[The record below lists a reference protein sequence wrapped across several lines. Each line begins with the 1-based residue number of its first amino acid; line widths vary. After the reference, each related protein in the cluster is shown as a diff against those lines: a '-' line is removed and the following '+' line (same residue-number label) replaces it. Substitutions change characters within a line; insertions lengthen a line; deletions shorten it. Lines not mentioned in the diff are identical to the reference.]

1 MISVDKFARRLL
13 RELNNWIIDDSGL
26 VLYALV
32 EEQIIEHGV
41 LTQGDLDTGILPDK
55 MQLETVMFTVS
66 LLLKLQDEKV
76 TRDDVCV
83 PFESVAKATVELGA
97 MTKDDVDSL
106 GLVY

>member
-13 RELNNWIIDDSGL
+13 RELNNWTVDGL

-41 LTQGDLDTGILPDK
+41 LTQGDLDTGVLPDK
-55 MQLETVMFTVS
+55 LQLETVKFAVD
-66 LLLKLQDEKV
+66 LLHRLQAKGPDRGDVRV
-76 TRDDVCV
+76 T
-83 PFESVAKATVELGA
+83 FESVVKLTVELGVLSQEE
-97 MTKDDVDSL
+97 VDSL

>member
-13 RELNNWIIDDSGL
+13 RELNNWIVDDSGL

-41 LTQGDLDTGILPDK
+41 LTQGELDTGVLPDK
-55 MQLETVMFTVS
+55 MQLETVKFAVD
-66 LLLKLQDEKV
+66 LLRRLQDEKV
-76 TRDDVCV
+76 MRDDVCV
-83 PFESVAKATVELGA
+83 PFESVVFAVIEFGA
-97 MTKDDVDSL
+97 MTEEEVDSL

>member
-41 LTQGDLDTGILPDK
+41 LTEGEITNGVLFKVRPNQTRRTKNALNCSIWSNAEKPH
-55 MQLETVMFTVS
+55 QLQ
-66 LLLKLQDEKV
+66 KQKN
-76 TRDDVCV
+76 
-83 PFESVAKATVELGA
+83 
-97 MTKDDVDSL
+97 
-106 GLVY
+106 